1 MNFAHSFDVFPAIDL
16 LDGQSVRL
24 RRGAR
29 ESAEI
34 VHPDPLVQLREY
46 RAAGA
51 RWVHVVNL
59 NAAFGDEE
67 KTHAG
72 ASLTLGVISTLVAE
86 NGIFIQLGGGIRS
99 IETLKI
105 ALESGASR
113 VVIGTWA
120 TTHFDVVMSEVR
132 KQPSR
137 FVIGVDSLNGL
148 IAVHGW
154 TKTSSETTLS
164 FASRLKLAG
173 AEFVLFTEVERDGML
188 QGAAVESS
196 AELAAKTGLQVI
208 ASGGVRNL
216 DDVRSLATKPGICG
230 VVTGRALAAGT
241 LLLSDALMCSRHA

>member
-1 MNFAHSFDVFPAIDL
+1 MNFAHAFDVFPAIDL

-59 NAAFGDEE
+59 NAAFGDQE
-67 KTHAG
+67 TNHAG
-72 ASLTLGVISTLVAE
+72 ASLTLGVIRSLVAE
-86 NGIFIQLGGGIRS
+86 NGILIQLGGGIRS
-99 IETLKI
+99 IETLQT
-105 ALESGASR
+105 ALDSGASR

-137 FVIGVDSLNGL
+137 FVIGVDR
-148 IAVHGW
+148 W

-173 AEFVLFTEVERDGML
+173 AQFVLFTEVERDGML
-188 QGAAVESS
+188 QGAAVEST